1 MEVRDV
7 CRGDLERI
15 AELEGKCF
23 SMPWTREQLD
33 AQLGEGHVF
42 LAVCENGEI
51 IGYVGMMYVLDEGYI
66 SNVAVVPEQR
76 RRGAAA
82 ALLSELEKRARA
94 LGLAFLTLE
103 VRQGNAPAR
112 ALYEK
117 AGYEIE
123 ERRKNYY
130 EHPRED
136 AVLMTLYLAKDGEAA
151 GLEMMENADN
161 VG

>member
-15 AELEGKCF
+15 AELERECF
-23 SMPWTREQLD
+23 SVPWTLEQLG
-33 AQLGEGHVF
+33 AHLSPGHAF
-42 LAVCENGEI
+42 LAACEGGEL

-66 SNVAVVPEQR
+66 STVAVAPKHR
-76 RRGAAA
+76 RCGAAA
-82 ALLSELEKRARA
+82 TLLRELNKRACA
-94 LGLAFLTLE
+94 LKLAFLTLE
-103 VRQGNAPAR
+103 VREGNVPAR

-117 AGYEIE
+117 SGYEIVG
-123 ERRKNYY
+123 RRKNYY

-136 AVLMTLYLAKDGEAA
+136 AVLMTLFLARKVETAR
-151 GLEMMENADN
+151 LEMMENADN